1 MKHAMFPK
9 KHRSPLASLL
19 VSGLLLGAP
28 LTSHAG
34 ATVSFGE
41 DKSITVGLGLR
52 ASFTSTEDGAP
63 NGTSRSKDFN
73 IDSTRLFFSG
83 QLSKTLK
90 GTLNFDRDSTDTIKV
105 LDAYGQF
112 EPSPYYNLWVGR
124 HLSPGDRANMDG
136 PYYLNTATY
145 PGLVSNFP
153 AKFAGR
159 DDGATFFGR
168 AMDGHLNYAV
178 GAFDGRNKASNLPA
192 GLAATTSNQSDS
204 LLYATR
210 VAYHFWDVEPAPAYL
225 TASTYYGAADILT
238 VAVSYQTQKNG
249 VGTNLIKDDY
259 TAMSADVLMEKR
271 LKAGVLT
278 LEGATYSYAFSQ
290 AAANVDVTKA
300 ATGIVAGDAYLL
312 GAAFL
317 FPEKVGIGKIQPF
330 VRYQKFEA
338 DPGVAVLVTKQS
350 DIGSHYVIDGFNARL
365 GLTYSNLERTGLK
378 DQNSVILSMQYIY

>member
-34 ATVSFGE
+34 PTLNFGQ
-41 DKSITVGLGLR
+41 DKSLTVGLGLR
-52 ASFTSTEDGAP
+52 ANFTTTENGAP
-63 NGTSRSKDFN
+63 NGTSRSKDFTVE
-73 IDSTRLFFSG
+73 STRLFFSG
-83 QLSKTLK
+83 QFSKTLK
-90 GTLNFDRDSTDTIKV
+90 ATLNFDRDSTDTIKV
-105 LDAYGQF
+105 LDAIGQF
-112 EPSPYYNLWVGR
+112 EPSPYFNLWIGR
-124 HLSPGDRANMDG
+124 HLSPGDRANMNG
-136 PYYLNTATY
+136 PYFLNAATY

-159 DDGATFFGR
+159 DDGATVYGR
-168 AMDGHLNYAV
+168 ALGGHLNYAV

-192 GLAATTSNQSDS
+192 ALAATTSNQSDS

-210 VAYHFWDVEPAPAYL
+210 VAYHFWDVEPSPAYF
-225 TASTYYGAADILT
+225 TASTYYGAADVLS

-249 VGTNLIKDDY
+249 VGTNVIKDDY
-259 TAMSADVLMEKR
+259 NALSLDVLMEKR
-271 LKAGVLT
+271 LPAGVLT
-278 LEGATYSYAFSQ
+278 LEGATYNYDFSQ

-300 ATGIVAGDAYLL
+300 ATGIVAGDAYLV

-330 VRYQKFEA
+330 VRYQKFDA
-338 DPGVAVLVTKQS
+338 DPGVAIRVSKQT

-365 GLTYSNLERTGLK
+365 GLTYSNLERTGLQ
-378 DQNSVILSMQYIY
+378 DQDSVILSVQYLY